1 MFLGVAL
8 CATVPCYRDR
18 RTEEE
23 SRKGEKQLLCEQAHL
38 VRGGRGGKMFEK
50 GEIGQ
55 QTMNKKYLFCISWVW
70 SRKGDSSPAERA
82 ALEIGGMAC
91 RESSNGWQLVEK
103 GQTFIHKG

>member
-1 MFLGVAL
+1 
-8 CATVPCYRDR
+8 
-18 RTEEE
+18 
-23 SRKGEKQLLCEQAHL
+23 
-38 VRGGRGGKMFEK
+38 MFEK

-82 ALEIGGMAC
+82 AFEIGGMAC

-103 GQTFIHKG
+103 GQTFIHGGFKLEMVCCKKVTEI